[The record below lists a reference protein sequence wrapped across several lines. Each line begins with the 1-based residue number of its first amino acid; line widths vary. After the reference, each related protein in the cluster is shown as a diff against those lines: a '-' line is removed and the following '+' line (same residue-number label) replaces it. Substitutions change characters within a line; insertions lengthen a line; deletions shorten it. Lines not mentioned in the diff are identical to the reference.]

1 MVSPLFGILG
11 GAASKYLADEDAS
24 DKIKGNIIDA
34 VSKKIF
40 DIELP
45 TAKKELKNA
54 QDIRLAI
61 ENTYGTQFAEAFDNL
76 GYYDSGDIR
85 IANSLIDTY
94 IKQTRDTKDTFAAK
108 VNKMKPE
115 DFKKVFG
122 SQSLT
127 KLKQSQIEDREGKVN
142 NLFADRPNLSKL
154 LVAPSA
160 PQGGIRGAL
169 FGGRVK
175 PSDAIAVR
183 GQLEKMTE
191 TDITPAERGPSMS
204 IFDVAKE
211 EQDVTTQ
218 YLFSRAATDIGSPS
232 NVAKAAQNYRGFD
245 AGILTNSMGDVTGI
259 KLPGIKQVEYNAFT
273 SVMSD
278 IGYAYKSPEGG
289 VNLNALAEAAN
300 QKLTEQTQG
309 VMASSIFNN
318 YKVLTL
324 PEKQKGDGMKVAMTQ
339 YGASGFNENF
349 NNKYKA
355 DTDKVKALLS
365 YMSSLGSLSEQ
376 KYFAESLPNN
386 IPIQIKGQQVDLK
399 SYINRVLNPGG

>member
-24 DKIKGNIIDA
+24 DKLKGNIIDA

-45 TAKKELKNA
+45 AAKKELKNA
-54 QDIRLAI
+54 QEVKLAI

-85 IANSLIDTY
+85 IANSLIDNY
-94 IKQTRDTKDTFAAK
+94 IKQTRDTKDTFASK
-108 VNKMKPE
+108 VSKMKPE

-191 TDITPAERGPSMS
+191 AEVTPAERGQVTS

-211 EQDVTTQ
+211 EQDITKQ
-218 YLFSRAATDIGSPS
+218 YLFSRATTDIGSPT
-232 NVAKAAQNYRGFD
+232 NVAKAAQTYRGFD
-245 AGILTNSMGDVTGI
+245 TGMQTDSMGNVIGI
-259 KLPGIKQVEYNAFT
+259 KLSGSKQVEYNAFT

-278 IGYAYKSPEGG
+278 LGYAYKSPEGG
-289 VNLNALAEAAN
+289 INLTALAEAAN
-300 QKLTEQTQG
+300 QKLAEQTQG
-309 VMASSIFNN
+309 VMANNIFNN
-318 YKVLTL
+318 YKVVPLGQ
-324 PEKQKGDGMKVAMTQ
+324 KQKGTGIQAAMIQ
-339 YGASGFNENF
+339 YNAAGFNENF
-349 NNKYKA
+349 NNKYKT

-386 IPIQIKGQQVDLK
+386 VGIQIKGQQVDLK

>member
-54 QDIRLAI
+54 QEVKLAI

-76 GYYDSGDIR
+76 GYYDSGDIQ
-85 IANSLIDTY
+85 IANSLIDNY

-191 TDITPAERGPSMS
+191 TDITPAERGPSES
-204 IFDVAKE
+204 IFKIKQE
-211 EQDVTTQ
+211 LQDDTAQ
-218 YLFSRAATDIGSPS
+218 YLFSRATTDIGSPS
-232 NVAKAAQNYRGFD
+232 NVAKAAQTYRGFD
-245 AGILTNSMGDVTGI
+245 SGIQTDSMGNVIGV
-259 KLPGIKQVEYNAFT
+259 KLSGTKQIEYNAFT
-273 SVMSD
+273 SIMSD
-278 IGYAYKSPEGG
+278 LGYAYKSPEGG
-289 VNLNALAEAAN
+289 VNLTALAEAAN

-309 VMASSIFNN
+309 AMASDIFKN
-318 YKVLTL
+318 YRVLTL
-324 PEKQKGDGMKVAMTQ
+324 PEKQKGAGMQVAMTQ
-339 YGASGFNENF
+339 YSADGFNENF
-349 NNKYKA
+349 NKKYIT
-355 DTDKVKALLS
+355 DLDKVNALLRQ
-365 YMSSLGSLSEQ
+365 MSLLGSLSEQ
-376 KYFAESLPNN
+376 RYFAESLPNN
-386 IPIQIKGQQVDLK
+386 ISVQVKGKQVDLK
-399 SYINRVLNPGG
+399 THIIRALNPGR

>member
-11 GAASKYLADEDAS
+11 GAATKYLADEDAS
-24 DKIKGNIIDA
+24 DKIKGNIVDA

-54 QDIRLAI
+54 QDVKLAI
-61 ENTYGTQFAEAFDNL
+61 ENTYGTEFAEAFDNL

-85 IANSLIDTY
+85 IANSLIDSY

-108 VNKMKPE
+108 VKKMKPE

-175 PSDAIAVR
+175 PSDALAVR

-191 TDITPAERGPSMS
+191 TDITPAERGEAMS
-204 IFDVAKE
+204 IFEVAKE
-211 EQDVTTQ
+211 QQDITTQ
-218 YLFSRAATDIGSPS
+218 YLFSRATTDIGSPV
-232 NVAKAAQNYRGFD
+232 NVAKAAQNYRGFSE
-245 AGILTNSMGDVTGI
+245 GIQTDSMDNVTGI
-259 KLPGIKQVEYNAFT
+259 KLAGTKQVEYNAFT
-273 SVMSD
+273 SVMGD
-278 IGYAYKSPEGG
+278 LGYAYKSPEGG
-289 VNLNALAEAAN
+289 VNLTALAEAAN
-300 QKLTEQTQG
+300 QQLTAQTQG
-309 VMASSIFNN
+309 VMSRGIFNN
-318 YKVLTL
+318 YNVLTL
-324 PEKQKGDGMKVAMTQ
+324 PEKQKGGGIQTAAIQ
-339 YGASGFNENF
+339 YGATGFKEEF
-349 NNKYKA
+349 NNKYKT
-355 DTDKVKALLS
+355 DIDKVKALLS
-365 YMSSLGSLSEQ
+365 HMSSLGSLSEQ
-376 KYFAESLPNN
+376 QYFAQSLPNN
-386 IPIQIKGQQVDLK
+386 IPIQVKGQQQDLK
-399 SYINRVLNPGG
+399 SYISRILNPGG